1 MIDIT
6 KHEEEPQPSATEEK
20 RREVSRFSYPYYHLE
35 TALQVARILYNQAG
49 GKASFAQLASYLGHK
64 DESSGAF
71 IAKAFGAKLFG
82 LVHIQT
88 QNVSITP
95 LGERLASLQPGSQRD
110 LRLAEAF
117 LNVPLFREVYK
128 RFQNSTLPSTREGL
142 LNILQSTFGVPS
154 KRAPV
159 ALKMLLA
166 SAEQAGFK
174 RADPNRLIHP
184 VPAGLMEKEV
194 SLEAKAEEREPT
206 GVPIP
211 LTQTS
216 QTGITLSKVHPAI
229 SGFLQELPSEG
240 QYWTENQMQRWLDAF
255 NAMIKAL
262 YPTEEKLK

>member
-1 MIDIT
+1 MTDIT
-6 KHEEEPQPSATEEK
+6 EHEEELQPSATEEK
-20 RREVSRFSYPYYHLE
+20 RREVSRFSYPYYDLE
-35 TALQVARILYNQAG
+35 TALQVVELLYNQAG

-71 IAKAFGAKLFG
+71 IAKVFGTKLFG
-82 LVHIQT
+82 LVYIAV

-117 LNVPLFREVYK
+117 LNVPLFGEVYK

-142 LNILQSTFGVPS
+142 LNVLQSTFGVPQ

-159 ALKMLLA
+159 ALKILLA

-174 RADPNRLIHP
+174 RTDPNRLIHP

-194 SLEAKAEEREPT
+194 SLETRVEKGEVA
-206 GVPIP
+206 GGSIP
-211 LTQTS
+211 SVQTS
-216 QTGITLSKVHPAI
+216 QTGTTLSKVHPAI
-229 SGFLQELPSEG
+229 SGFLQELPSEE
-240 QYWTENQMQRWLDAF
+240 QPWAENQRQRWLDAF
-255 NAMIKAL
+255 TAMIKAL
-262 YPTEEKLK
+262 YPSEDEK

>member
-6 KHEEEPQPSATEEK
+6 KHEEELQPSATEEK
-20 RREVSRFSYPYYHLE
+20 RREVSRFSYPYYDLE
-35 TALQVARILYNQAG
+35 TALEVVKLLYNQAG

-71 IAKAFGAKLFG
+71 IAKVFGAKLFG
-82 LVHIQT
+82 LVHIAT

-117 LNVPLFREVYK
+117 LNVPLFCEVYK

-142 LNILQSTFGVPS
+142 LNVLQSTFGVPL

-159 ALKMLLA
+159 ALKILLA

-174 RADPNRLIHP
+174 RTDPNRLIHP

-194 SLEAKAEEREPT
+194 SLETRAEKEPA
-206 GVPIP
+206 GGSIP
-211 LTQTS
+211 SVQTS
-216 QTGITLSKVHPAI
+216 QTGTTLSKIHPAI

-240 QYWTENQMQRWLDAF
+240 QPWTENQRQRWLDAF
-255 NAMIKAL
+255 TAMIKAL
-262 YPTEEKLK
+262 YPTEGE

>member
-1 MIDIT
+1 MVDIT
-6 KHEEEPQPSATEEK
+6 KDQEEFEQSNAGRK
-20 RREVSRFSYPYYHLE
+20 RREVSRYSYPYYDLD
-35 TALQVARILYNQAG
+35 TALELVKILYNQAG

-71 IAKAFGAKLFG
+71 IAKIFGAKLFG
-82 LVHIQT
+82 IVHIAT

-142 LNILQSTFGVPS
+142 LNVLQDNFGVPS
-154 KRAPV
+154 VRAPV
-159 ALKMLLA
+159 ALKILLA

-184 VPAGLMEKEV
+184 VPTGLMEKEI
-194 SLEAKAEEREPT
+194 SLEAKTEKGEPA
-206 GVPIP
+206 GGSIP
-211 LTQTS
+211 STRIS
-216 QTGITLSKVHPAI
+216 QTGTTLSGIHPAI
-229 SGFLQELPSEG
+229 SGFLQELPSEE
-240 QYWTENQMQRWLDAF
+240 QPWTENQRQRWLDAF
-255 NAMIKAL
+255 TAMIKAI
-262 YPTEEKLK
+262 YPSEDEK

>member
-1 MIDIT
+1 MSDIT
-6 KHEEEPQPSATEEK
+6 ENEEELQPSATEEK
-20 RREVSRFSYPYYHLE
+20 RREVSRFSYPYYDLE
-35 TALQVARILYNQAG
+35 TALELVKVLYNQAG

-71 IAKAFGAKLFG
+71 IAKIFGTKLYG
-82 LVHIQT
+82 LVQIAS

-95 LGERLASLQPGSQRD
+95 WGERLASLQPGTQRD

-142 LNILQSTFGVPS
+142 LNVLQSTFGVPQ

-159 ALKMLLA
+159 ALKVLLA

-184 VPAGLMEKEV
+184 VPAGLT
-194 SLEAKAEEREPT
+194 EAGALVESEAEAGKMI
-206 GVPIP
+206 GVP
-211 LTQTS
+211 TAKVS
-216 QTGITLSKVHPAI
+216 QEETALGRIHPAVM
-229 SGFLQELPSEG
+229 GFLQALPPEG
-240 QYWTENQMQRWLDAF
+240 QQWSETQRERWIDAF
-255 NAMIKAL
+255 TAMIKAL
-262 YPTEEKLK
+262 YPSEDEK